1 MRHRVVQAAFVGV
14 AMMGL
19 ILGMTVAYG
28 DEPLPPVPPEYN
40 NHKMPK
46 GWWTDPKVIAA
57 GKKIYMEG
65 VPDPDDGGKIQKCA
79 KCHGEDGNP
88 KLRGAR
94 DFRAETKIN
103 RYSDSYFFWRVSEG
117 VPKTKMKGWK
127 ERLTDEQRWQVIA
140 FIHTFSH
147 GGKPEEHKHAEI
159 GK

>member
-1 MRHRVVQAAFVGV
+1 MRRRAVQAAYMGV

-19 ILGMTVAYG
+19 VLGITVAYG

-40 NHKMPK
+40 NHSMPK

-65 VPDPDDGGKIQKCA
+65 MPDEEGKIQKCA

-140 FIHTFSH
+140 YVHTFSH
-147 GGKPEEHKHAEI
+147 GGKPEEHKHKEI

>member
-1 MRHRVVQAAFVGV
+1 MRRRAVCASITMVGLVLSV
-14 AMMGL
+14 A
-19 ILGMTVAYG
+19 IASG

-40 NHKMPK
+40 NHSMPK

-65 VPDPDDGGKIQKCA
+65 MPDEEGKIQKCA

-94 DFRAETKIN
+94 DFRAEAKIN
-103 RYSDSYFFWRVSEG
+103 KFSDSYFFWRVSEG

-127 ERLTDEQRWQVIA
+127 ERLTEEQRWQVIA
-140 FIHTFSH
+140 YAHAFSH
-147 GGKPEEHKHAEI
+147 GGKPEEHKH
-159 GK
+159 